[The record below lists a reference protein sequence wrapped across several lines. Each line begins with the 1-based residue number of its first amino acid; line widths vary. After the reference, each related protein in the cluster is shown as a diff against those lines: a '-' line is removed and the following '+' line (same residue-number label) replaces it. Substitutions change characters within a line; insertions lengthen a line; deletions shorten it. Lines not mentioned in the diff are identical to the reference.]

1 MEFNRFFGYLIRRGR
16 TEAALLAAA
25 SVSILLAAAVVS
37 GSPIYLRSL
46 ELLGIDQ
53 TLDDLGIGGQ
63 HVQINTNFLTLD
75 QGSLE
80 SATADIERLARQNF
94 GDFYVTQERVSK
106 SAPHLWGSVERG
118 LNTRTGASR
127 AFFQAHTNIQ
137 DHIGYIS
144 GRHPS
149 GGITAGPDG
158 PVIEASVY
166 EPRARRL
173 GVSVE
178 DIIVVRPDGLISET
192 LTVRITGTFAEISPL
207 DQFWLGL
214 SEPLLSPPS
223 FTAGNDLP
231 LTLFVPTETLVGPV
245 GRNLEGIP
253 SDATWFLFMDGEAL
267 RLEDAETVIS
277 MIAEFEGDVAVE
289 LPRPLVTTGL
299 AVALEDYRIRAL
311 FTRVP
316 MLLMAALALAAAVYG
331 LFMVTGIIAD
341 RRRGELAMLRSR
353 GVSSLQITRMY
364 LIEGAVFIG
373 LPVALAPLLAAY
385 VVAQVGR
392 FGPYRDITGGGTLP
406 VELSAYHFG
415 LAALT
420 GIAALLLTT
429 GPALLRLRASLA
441 DENRVAARPDR
452 KPFFQRFFLDVGIMV
467 LGIVVWF
474 ELRERGALISSG
486 LADDQSTDLTLLFAP
501 ALFLVAGILGVLRV
515 FPYAASAASWLAG
528 RVAPAWFALGFWR
541 IARSPFHSAWTVL
554 LIALVVGAAI
564 ITGTLASTLQRS
576 QEERILYETATD
588 LRVIAPEGGSQ
599 AGRQLAERLRAVP
612 GVTEATSVL
621 RRSART
627 GTTGAGIEFEF
638 FAVEPEVFGKI
649 SWFRDDFSSRS
660 LPELMES
667 ITVVPRAPLVV
678 PDDATSIGIWL
689 KPENPVFRGFVWVA
703 LRGPGGLASVLSL
716 GSIDGDEWQ
725 FRSAELE
732 QVGLPAQVI
741 GIHIFQNI
749 GGDRAIPNTIFFDDL
764 EVQTVDRLGRESITI
779 LEDFESERTW
789 SGLATSEGLDT
800 RFTLVPEL
808 LESGLSRIGS
818 VSGTQ
823 VARLAVGRGTDS
835 GVRGMAA
842 VGDGPIPAI
851 ASKSFL
857 AASGLAVGATMVA
870 TLGEV
875 KVPLRIVDTVNF
887 MPTLDPGEGG
897 FIVAD
902 LVAVRDFVDQKGAF
916 ALSELEALI
925 QLSPFSN
932 RSALPEIR
940 LLLRNAKFLDRRELE
955 QEAFVDPLVA
965 AGWRGIAALAAA
977 ITIIAGFIGYSAAQ
991 AAHARRTSDE
1001 SAFILTLGLTRGQ
1014 FLRMLM
1020 VEHLAI
1026 GGLGIALGVVSGLTL
1041 SRIVVDSVAHTERG
1055 TALLPPFQLATS
1067 WLAFGLVVAAL
1078 AATFVAVLALRAR
1091 KNAGPAHGAIARIGI
1106 REVR

>member
-1 MEFNRFFGYLIRRGR
+1 
-16 TEAALLAAA
+16 
-25 SVSILLAAAVVS
+25 
-37 GSPIYLRSL
+37 
-46 ELLGIDQ
+46 
-53 TLDDLGIGGQ
+53 
-63 HVQINTNFLTLD
+63 
-75 QGSLE
+75 
-80 SATADIERLARQNF
+80 
-94 GDFYVTQERVSK
+94 
-106 SAPHLWGSVERG
+106 
-118 LNTRTGASR
+118 
-127 AFFQAHTNIQ
+127 
-137 DHIGYIS
+137 
-144 GRHPS
+144 
-149 GGITAGPDG
+149 
-158 PVIEASVY
+158 
-166 EPRARRL
+166 
-173 GVSVE
+173 
-178 DIIVVRPDGLISET
+178 
-192 LTVRITGTFAEISPL
+192 VRITGRFAEISPL

-214 SEPLLSPPS
+214 AEPLLSPPS

-245 GRNLEGIP
+245 GRNLTGVT

-267 RLEDAETVIS
+267 RQEDADTIIS
-277 MIAEFEGDVAVE
+277 MVEEFEGDVAVE

-331 LFMVTGIIAD
+331 LFMVTGIIGD
-341 RRRGELAMLRSR
+341 RRRSELAVLRSR
-353 GVSSLQITRMY
+353 GVSSLQIVRMY
-364 LIEGAVFIG
+364 VVEGAVVIG
-373 LPVALAPLLAAY
+373 LPVALSPLLAAY
-385 VVAQVGR
+385 VIAQVGR
-392 FGPYRDITGGGTLP
+392 LGPYRDITGGETLP

-420 GIAALLLTT
+420 GAAALSLIA
-429 GPALLRLRASLA
+429 GPALLRLRASLS
-441 DENRVAARPDR
+441 DENRVAARPER
-452 KPFFQRFFLDVGIMV
+452 KPFFQRFFLDIGIIV

-474 ELRERGALISSG
+474 ELRERGALVSSG

-501 ALFLVAGILGVLRV
+501 ALFLFAGILGVLRV
-515 FPYAASAASWLAG
+515 FPYAASAVSWLAG
-528 RVAPAWFALGFWR
+528 RSAPAWFALGFWR

-554 LIALVVGAAI
+554 LIALVVGTAI

-576 QEERILYETATD
+576 QEERILYRTATD
-588 LRVIAPEGGSQ
+588 LRVVAPEGGSQ
-599 AGRQLAERLRAVP
+599 AGRLLTDRLRDLP

-621 RRSART
+621 RRPART
-627 GTTGAGIEFEF
+627 GTTGSGIEFEF

-649 SWFRDDFSSRS
+649 SWFRDDFSSRP
-660 LPELMES
+660 LPELMELV
-667 ITVVPRAPLVV
+667 TVSPRAPLMA

-689 KPENPVFRGFVWVA
+689 KPEEPVSRGFVWVV
-703 LRGPGGLASVLSL
+703 LRSPNGIATVISM

-725 FRSAELE
+725 FKSADLE

-741 GIHIFQNI
+741 GIQIFQNI

-764 EVQTVDRLGRESITI
+764 EVQTVGRPGTESITI

-818 VSGTQ
+818 VSGKQ
-823 VARLAVGRGTDS
+823 VARLALGRGTDS

-857 AASGLAVGATMVA
+857 ATSGLAVGATMVA
-870 TLGEV
+870 TIEDV
-875 KVPLRIVDTVNF
+875 KVPLRIVDSVSL
-887 MPTLDPGEGG
+887 MPTLDPKGGG

-902 LVAVRDFVDQKGAF
+902 LMAVRDFVDQKGAY
-916 ALSELEALI
+916 ALAELEALI
-925 QLSPFSN
+925 QLSPFSYP
-932 RSALPEIR
+932 SALPDIR
-940 LLLRNAKFLDRRELE
+940 LIFRNSTFLDRRELE
-955 QEAFVDPLVA
+955 QEAIVDPLVA

-977 ITIIAGFIGYSAAQ
+977 ISVIAGFIGYSAAQ

-1020 VEHLAI
+1020 VEHLAV
-1026 GGLGIALGVVSGLTL
+1026 GGLGIALGVVSGFAL
-1041 SRIVVDSVAHTERG
+1041 SRIVVDAVAHTERG
-1055 TALLPPFQLATS
+1055 TSLLPPFQLATS

-1078 AATFVAVLALRAR
+1078 AVTLVVTLALRAR